1 MQSLILAASVAG
13 LSAYAL
19 PSNATVTASPNI
31 VYTTEVVTALTT
43 YCPASTTLTFNS
55 KTYTVTSATTL
66 TITDCPCTVHKPVP
80 TGHAQDECAKKCS
93 NALFECKAKP
103 DANQSSCVSEYNSCL
118 GFQAIGG
125 GKADYYPSACS
136 KGDNPPAPTGTG
148 HNQDECAKKCSNA
161 LFECKA
167 KPDANQSSCVSE
179 YNSCL
184 GFQAIGGGKADYY
197 PSACSKG
204 DNPPAPTGTGH
215 AQDECAKKCSDALFD
230 CKSKPDANQSTCVS
244 NYNSCL
250 GFQAIGGGKA
260 DYYPTACSKEGNN
273 PPAPTGTGHAQDDCL
288 GFQAIGDGKADYY
301 PTACSKE
308 GNNPPAPTGTG
319 HAQDECAKKCSDALF
334 DCKSK
339 PDANQSTCVSNYNSC
354 LGFQA
359 IGDGKADYYPAAC
372 SKEGNTPAPT
382 GTPGQGQGQT
392 PPSGQGQTPPS
403 GQGQTPPSGQ
413 GQTPPSGQ
421 GQTPPSGQGQ
431 TPPSGQGQTP
441 PAGQGQGQD
450 ECAKKCVAAL
460 GDCKAQPGANQ
471 SFCVSSYNNCLGYE
485 AIGGGKADY
494 SPSACAPKATGT
506 GATAVPTVPVTV
518 GAAGIVRPV
527 SLFVLG
533 AVLLL

>member
-43 YCPASTTLTFNS
+43 YCPASTTLTVNS
-55 KTYTVTSATTL
+55 KTYTITSETTL
-66 TITDCPCTVHKPVP
+66 TITDCPCTIHKPVP

-103 DANQSSCVSEYNSCL
+103 DATQASCVSEYNSCL

-148 HNQDECAKKCSNA
+148 HPQDECAKKCSDA
-161 LFECKA
+161 LFDCKS
-167 KPDANQSSCVSE
+167 KPDATQASCVSE

-204 DNPPAPTGTGH
+204 DNPPAPTGTG
-215 AQDECAKKCSDALFD
+215 
-230 CKSKPDANQSTCVS
+230 
-244 NYNSCL
+244 
-250 GFQAIGGGKA
+250 
-260 DYYPTACSKEGNN
+260 N
-273 PPAPTGTGHAQDDCL
+273 PPAPTGTGH
-288 GFQAIGDGKADYY
+288 
-301 PTACSKE
+301 P
-308 GNNPPAPTGTG
+308 
-319 HAQDECAKKCSDALF
+319 QDECAKKCSNALF
-334 DCKSK
+334 ECKAK
-339 PDANQSTCVSNYNSC
+339 PDATQASCVSEYNSC

-372 SKEGNTPAPT
+372 SKEGNTPTPT

-392 PPSGQGQTPPS
+392 PPQGQGQTPPA
-403 GQGQTPPSGQ
+403 GQGQTPPAGQ
-413 GQTPPSGQ
+413 GQTPPAGQ
-421 GQTPPSGQGQ
+421 GQTPPAGQGQ
-431 TPPSGQGQTP
+431 TPPAGQGQTP

-460 GDCKAQPGANQ
+460 GDCKAKPDANQ
-471 SFCVSSYNNCLGYE
+471 SFCASSYNNCLGYQ

>member
-43 YCPASTTLTFNS
+43 YCPASTTLTVNS
-55 KTYTVTSATTL
+55 KTYTITSETTL
-66 TITDCPCTVHKPVP
+66 TITDCPCTIHKPVP

-103 DANQSSCVSEYNSCL
+103 EANQASCVSEYNSCL

-148 HNQDECAKKCSNA
+148 HPQDECAKKCSNA

-184 GFQAIGGGKADYY
+184 GFQAIGDGKADYY
-197 PSACSKG
+197 PTACSKG
-204 DNPPAPTGTGH
+204 SNPPAPTGTGH
-215 AQDECAKKCSDALFD
+215 PQDECAKKCSDALFD
-230 CKSKPDANQSTCVS
+230 CKSKPDANQS
-244 NYNSCL
+244 
-250 GFQAIGGGKA
+250 F
-260 DYYPTACSKEGNN
+260 
-273 PPAPTGTGHAQDDCL
+273 
-288 GFQAIGDGKADYY
+288 
-301 PTACSKE
+301 
-308 GNNPPAPTGTG
+308 
-319 HAQDECAKKCSDALF
+319 
-334 DCKSK
+334 
-339 PDANQSTCVSNYNSC
+339 CVSNYNSC

-372 SKEGNTPAPT
+372 SKEGNTPTPT
-382 GTPGQGQGQT
+382 GTPGQGQT
-392 PPSGQGQTPPS
+392 PPQGQGQTPPA
-403 GQGQTPPSGQ
+403 GQGQTPPAGQ
-413 GQTPPSGQ
+413 GQTPPAGQ
-421 GQTPPSGQGQ
+421 GQTPPAGQGQ
-431 TPPSGQGQTP
+431 TPPAGQGQTPPAGQGQTPPAGQGQTP

-460 GDCKAQPGANQ
+460 GDCKAKPDANQ
-471 SFCVSSYNNCLGYE
+471 SFCVSSYNNCLGYQ

>member
-148 HNQDECAKKCSNA
+148 HNQDECAKKCSDA

-197 PSACSKG
+197 PSACSKEG
-204 DNPPAPTGTGH
+204 TNPPAPTVPAT
-215 AQDECAKKCSDALFD
+215 
-230 CKSKPDANQSTCVS
+230 PRMTDANQSTCVS

-250 GFQAIGGGKA
+250 GFQAIGG
-260 DYYPTACSKEGNN
+260 
-273 PPAPTGTGHAQDDCL
+273 
-288 GFQAIGDGKADYY
+288 
-301 PTACSKE
+301 
-308 GNNPPAPTGTG
+308 
-319 HAQDECAKKCSDALF
+319 
-334 DCKSK
+334 
-339 PDANQSTCVSNYNSC
+339 
-354 LGFQA
+354 
-359 IGDGKADYYPAAC
+359 GKADYYPAAC

-403 GQGQTPPSGQ
+403 GQGQTPPSDQ
-413 GQTPPSGQ
+413 GQTPPSD
-421 GQTPPSGQGQ
+421 QGQ

>member
-93 NALFECKAKP
+93 NALFECKSKP

-230 CKSKPDANQSTCVS
+230 CKSKPDANQSSCVS
-244 NYNSCL
+244 EYNS
-250 GFQAIGGGKA
+250 
-260 DYYPTACSKEGNN
+260 
-273 PPAPTGTGHAQDDCL
+273 CL

-319 HAQDECAKKCSDALF
+319 HAQDECAKKCSNALF

-359 IGDGKADYYPAAC
+359 IGGGKADYYPAAC

-392 PPSGQGQTPPS
+392 PPQ

-471 SFCVSSYNNCLGYE
+471 SFCVSSYNNCLGYM
-485 AIGGGKADY
+485 AIGDGKADY